1 MCKVLVD
8 GRESSDKMNV
18 EDVMTPREEVVT
30 VEIPGTRDD
39 ALEYLQDRAFSSVPA
54 VKQTSGDEV
63 YRGIISRG
71 ALIDRPNED
80 QLALLA
86 DEVEPTTR
94 GMSLA
99 AVAERMLDA
108 DERRLPVVEG
118 DSLEG
123 IVTVTDVVRAIARG
137 EGTELT
143 VEDVAG
149 ESINCVYSGTPLPVA
164 ERELAYADVPYA
176 VVLDEEG
183 IAGML
188 TEVDILAVARVV
200 EGETETGESI
210 ANQDDEW
217 AWEGIKAVG
226 NSYMPTRNVEI
237 PNGPA
242 SAFMTDDLV
251 TVSGALSVAEAAQL
265 LVEHDIEQIPMMR
278 GGSLAG
284 IVQDVHLLEAMR

>member
-1 MCKVLVD
+1 
-8 GRESSDKMNV
+8 MNV
-18 EDVMTPREEVVT
+18 EDVMTPREEVVS

-54 VKQTSGDEV
+54 VKQTEDGEV
-63 YRGIISRG
+63 FRGIVSRG
-71 ALIDRPNED
+71 ALIERPDED

-94 GMSLA
+94 ETSLQ
-99 AVAERMLDA
+99 AVAERMVTA
-108 DERRLPVVEG
+108 GARRLPVVEG
-118 DSLEG
+118 DRLVG
-123 IVTVTDVVRAIARG
+123 IVTVTDVVRAIAHG
-137 EGTELT
+137 ESSALT
-143 VEDVAG
+143 VDDVAG
-149 ESINCVYSGTPLPVA
+149 EAVNCVYSETPLLVA

-183 IAGML
+183 IVGML
-188 TEVDILAVARVV
+188 TEVDIIDVARVV

-237 PNGPA
+237 PTGPV

-251 TVSGALSVAEAAQL
+251 TVSGSRPVAETAQL
-265 LVEHDIEQIPMMR
+265 LVEHDIEQIPVMH

-284 IVQDVHLLEAMR
+284 IAQDIHLLEAMR